1 MDWTLDEYI
10 RRNGARYPDKPG
22 FVMGEVIRTWR
33 QMDERVDRLAHALH
47 RLGLERNDRVATLM
61 HNCLEYPEAYYGC
74 ARAGMIVVPFSYRL
88 TVPELHE
95 ILTTAEPTLM
105 IVSASEAYKAFELR
119 QLLPSLKH
127 IWVVGDDSRPDEQS
141 YEAQLAASIPTPV
154 YSPNS
159 QNDTFSIFFTSGT
172 TGLPK
177 GAMVSH
183 LNLEANGFNQFVA
196 DGSHQEDVNL
206 IGTPLYHMGA
216 VFMSV
221 TYTMLGCTQVVCE
234 KFEPGLWLEALQTHK
249 ATVAL
254 LIPTMINTVL
264 NYPRLADHD
273 LSSLRL
279 IFYGG
284 GPMPPA
290 VLRRAL
296 TALPCG
302 FTQGYGLTETLEAT
316 FLVASDHDIADGDE
330 KKLTRLASA
339 GREAVGA
346 DVRIVDDAGNDLGV
360 GEPGEILV
368 RSRSNICGYWRNP
381 EETAATVEG
390 TWFHTGDVGYFDEDR
405 YLFVVDR
412 KKDMVVSGGVNIYTK
427 EIEAVLYTH
436 PAVLEAAVIG
446 LPDDHW
452 GEVVTACV
460 VTKPG
465 QSLSEN
471 EVVELCE
478 ATLSS
483 YKKPRRVF
491 FVEELPKNPSGK
503 VLKRELRTMLQ

>member
-22 FVMGEVIRTWR
+22 FIMDKTTRTWR
-33 QMDERVDRLAHALH
+33 EVDRRVDQLAQALH
-47 RLGLERNDRVATLM
+47 RLGLQRNDRVATLM

-95 ILTTAEPTLM
+95 ILTTAEPALM
-105 IVSASEAYKAFELR
+105 IVGASEAHKAFALR
-119 QLLPSLKH
+119 ELLPSLQH
-127 IWVVGDDSRPDEQS
+127 IWVVGDDTQPVEQN
-141 YEAQLAASIPTPV
+141 YEAQLQGSPSTPA
-154 YSPNS
+154 YSPNG

-196 DGSHQEDVNL
+196 DGSRHEDVNL

-221 TYTMLGCTQVVCE
+221 TYTMLGCTQVVIE
-234 KFEPGLWLEALQTHK
+234 KFEPELWLEALEQNR

-264 NYPRLADHD
+264 NYPELSDHD

-290 VLRRAL
+290 VLRRTGCDAL
-296 TALPCG
+296 WLHTGIRAHRNTRSHLPRG
-302 FTQGYGLTETLEAT
+302 
-316 FLVASDHDIADGDE
+316 I
-330 KKLTRLASA
+330 
-339 GREAVGA
+339 
-346 DVRIVDDAGNDLGV
+346 
-360 GEPGEILV
+360 
-368 RSRSNICGYWRNP
+368 RSR
-381 EETAATVEG
+381 
-390 TWFHTGDVGYFDEDR
+390 
-405 YLFVVDR
+405 
-412 KKDMVVSGGVNIYTK
+412 
-427 EIEAVLYTH
+427 
-436 PAVLEAAVIG
+436 
-446 LPDDHW
+446 DH
-452 GEVVTACV
+452 
-460 VTKPG
+460 
-465 QSLSEN
+465 
-471 EVVELCE
+471 
-478 ATLSS
+478 
-483 YKKPRRVF
+483 RR
-491 FVEELPKNPSGK
+491 
-503 VLKRELRTMLQ
+503 R